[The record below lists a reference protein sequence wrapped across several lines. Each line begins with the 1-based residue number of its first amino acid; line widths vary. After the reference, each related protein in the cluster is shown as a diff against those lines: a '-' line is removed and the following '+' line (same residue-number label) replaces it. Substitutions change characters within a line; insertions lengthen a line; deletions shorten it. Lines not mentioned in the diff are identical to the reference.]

1 MHLRIRK
8 EENKVH
14 NADSSQWTVLRSCS
28 DSFLQ
33 LVRDK
38 SASTVR
44 VQLSINKLHT
54 LISTADSC
62 SSVLSLKSLAVPGTE
77 SSSRRLVL
85 LALVSRWTRSGNLS
99 MTSPLPRLELSC
111 RGENGAVGVALD
123 WGGVWE
129 KGCADM
135 LSSDRSDIV
144 TG

>member
-1 MHLRIRK
+1 MWVEL
-8 EENKVH
+8 
-14 NADSSQWTVLRSCS
+14 DSVVFKQ
-28 DSFLQ
+28 
-33 LVRDK
+33 
-38 SASTVR
+38 
-44 VQLSINKLHT
+44 